1 MSLGTA
7 AGVLLKH
14 QTPLQQLLEDINFQ
28 RNKEMRQL
36 LKDDSGFVVLQG
48 TTYWTDLFVR
58 HFLFQSEP
66 VHSIDSDDLLFFVRK
81 KHVKSSS
88 RHMPKYETEVDVFR
102 KDSRKLPIGDP
113 DVDWEETVY
122 LNMVIHQFDYT
133 LTLAICTRTSPKELQ
148 VLRRHSQRVYASPS
162 RRKMD
167 TKGEGEEITYPHIC
181 FMVDNF
187 DEVFSDILVRD
198 GEMVC
203 VELVANDKDGA
214 VQGVIFL
221 GSIRYDALKK
231 VYDARQSSLST
242 KVAQRMSFGL
252 FSSGAGVQTRC
263 EFVRMKG
270 PQGKGHAEMAVTKPK
285 GSGVETPTSE
295 PGYLNENFHKLNGKV
310 NIIIFSFC
318 ATDMWDDWEE
328 DNGDYCSYGHQRRL
342 SDPSANLNNF
352 SRYAWRTKSSAD
364 AIGGVGSSVGAK
376 ARSEN
381 EGLDS
386 LANEV
391 SEIEAGDLRDDL
403 RPAFSASKEQL
414 HNHSNRKNTVRSE
427 NEQNSKET
435 TPAISEEAN
444 KCKAEDAT
452 LEVVADTLEEANDAL
467 ISVPKSAATPKKTT
481 SNKSTGCAGNCFKT
495 GKKCKKRWVLS
506 SDTNTPEMSEIYCPT
521 CDDFANETPACLNKM
536 PDPKNKI
543 KSKNIANIES
553 ELVIS
558 KRGSLRLNEKK
569 VYSKDRLIRSSSLNA
584 ADRKKGK
591 KTETL
596 FNKKEKPKTKDKDKE
611 KEKDKIKEKLN
622 KANSLLAKVSPKR
635 IRANRNQI
643 PIDGEKIKNKKDT
656 NCHNISKNSKK
667 VLNQEKSVAKQI
679 SENLDNN
686 ELTSLHEYEIAD
698 DAISLSGIELTQGVE
713 SEAKIAILTETD
725 TKLMIAVR
733 GQEELPVVEQSTVSS
748 APQTATTNEAI
759 SNTFPSAFSLTN
771 SPSLLQNDNP
781 IRTKF
786 EFAKCVRVPVK
797 NDDNHPSSQTLQ
809 TFANDANTENDF
821 EFISSSDT
829 KESSYKFNLK
839 VDDKDN
845 YNDNNYQTQTDIN
858 RLSPM
863 SPMSTTSPVK
873 INPTTTSEN
882 KSVEKQE
889 MSFSYSST
897 TLPRTKRS
905 DVMLAHYNRIIHLV
919 PKRRTA
925 DGTNIYYWCDVPKQ
939 ALKELDD
946 GAYNPLWA
954 SRGFAQSFHFWK
966 ENKRQQSSPLN
977 AFLTYV
983 TLPWWS
989 IAKDL
994 LDHRETPILTF

>member
-1 MSLGTA
+1 MPLSSLES
-7 AGVLLKH
+7 
-14 QTPLQQLLEDINFQ
+14 PS
-28 RNKEMRQL
+28 
-36 LKDDSGFVVLQG
+36 DSGFVVLQG

-122 LNMVIHQFDYT
+122 LNMIIHQFDYT

-231 VYDARQSSLST
+231 VYDSRQSSLSS

-295 PGYLNENFHKLNGKV
+295 PG
-310 NIIIFSFC
+310 FC
-318 ATDMWDDWEE
+318 ATDMWDEWEE
-328 DNGDYCSYGHQRRL
+328 ENDDYCTYRHQRRL

-352 SRYAWRTKSSAD
+352 SRYAWRTKTSSESA
-364 AIGGVGSSVGAK
+364 AGTAGSK

-391 SEIEAGDLRDDL
+391 SEIEAGDLRDDE
-403 RPAFSASKEQL
+403 RPAFSASEAKLHTNPNCEEFHRQNKDIEQKGPTMTTTTL
-414 HNHSNRKNTVRSE
+414 GVATKADDTEEPETEPLLKTKATIDGTKDGGETMALSIISPPNNDPIQDAVEAVDVTLPSPTSNNG
-427 NEQNSKET
+427 
-435 TPAISEEAN
+435 
-444 KCKAEDAT
+444 
-452 LEVVADTLEEANDAL
+452 
-467 ISVPKSAATPKKTT
+467 KTT
-481 SNKSTGCAGNCFKT
+481 GCGGNCFKS
-495 GKKCKKRWVLS
+495 GKKCKKRWGN
-506 SDTNTPEMSEIYCPT
+506 SDKNTPQMSQVYCPT
-521 CDDFANETPACLNKM
+521 CDDANETPACLNKM
-536 PDPKNKI
+536 PDKKFKAKPKTI
-543 KSKNIANIES
+543 LSVES
-553 ELVIS
+553 ELVVT
-558 KRGSLRLNEKK
+558 KRGSLKFTERKPTVSN
-569 VYSKDRLIRSSSLNA
+569 VTRSSSLTA
-584 ADRKKGK
+584 ADRKIK
-591 KTETL
+591 KPEITTN
-596 FNKKEKPKTKDKDKE
+596 NKKDKTKTKE
-611 KEKDKIKEKLN
+611 KEKEKESTPKERTKEKVS
-622 KANSLLAKVSPKR
+622 KTSSLLSKVSPKKL
-635 IRANRNQI
+635 RANRSSTSSNTSAN
-643 PIDGEKIKNKKDT
+643 DKT
-656 NCHNISKNSKK
+656 KNSSPPSTQSKK
-667 VLNQEKSVAKQI
+667 KQTSI
-679 SENLDNN
+679 SNGNKGE
-686 ELTSLHEYEIAD
+686 TSKPSDTKTDVTDSCQEYEIAD
-698 DAISLSGIELTQGVE
+698 DAISLNGGDISQVSDGGGG
-713 SEAKIAILTETD
+713 KIIILTETD
-725 TKLMIAVR
+725 SLITVR
-733 GQEELPVVEQSTVSS
+733 GKEELPVVEEPSPLSS
-748 APQTATTNEAI
+748 SPKPTN
-759 SNTFPSAFSLTN
+759 LTGE
-771 SPSLLQNDNP
+771 SESGEVKPY
-781 IRTKF
+781 KF
-786 EFAKCVRVPVK
+786 EKCVRVPVTADSHPLQTT
-797 NDDNHPSSQTLQ
+797 NDDSADDNDKQAAVAAAEEQKQEEINVNIIDTTSLDNNSSNSSSTLHNESPSKRPSSL
-809 TFANDANTENDF
+809 NDCNGNLNSASASCNT
-821 EFISSSDT
+821 SP
-829 KESSYKFNLK
+829 
-839 VDDKDN
+839 
-845 YNDNNYQTQTDIN
+845 
-858 RLSPM
+858 LSPPMLNSANIVDMGQM
-863 SPMSTTSPVK
+863 SA
-873 INPTTTSEN
+873 
-882 KSVEKQE
+882 
-889 MSFSYSST
+889 
-897 TLPRTKRS
+897 TLPRTKRTAA
-905 DVMLAHYNRIIHLV
+905 MQAFYNRALTLV
-919 PKRRTA
+919 PKRRTP
-925 DGTNIYYWCDVPKQ
+925 DGTNIYYWCDLSKK
-939 ALKELDD
+939 ALQELDD

-966 ENKRQQSSPLN
+966 ENRRQQSTPLN

>member
-1 MSLGTA
+1 MSLT

-187 DEVFSDILVRD
+187 DEVKQKVQKLKRSINKFRYLQVFSDILVRD

-295 PGYLNENFHKLNGKV
+295 PG
-310 NIIIFSFC
+310 FC

-352 SRYAWRTKSSAD
+352 SRYAWRTKSGGD
-364 AIGGVGSSVGAK
+364 AIGASGSAGVK

-414 HNHSNRKNTVRSE
+414 HNHSNWKSTIRSE
-427 NEQNSKET
+427 SESEHESKET
-435 TPAISEEAN
+435 TTVGVETIKYET
-444 KCKAEDAT
+444 EDMT
-452 LEVVADTLEEANDAL
+452 LEVVADALEANVEVTNL
-467 ISVPKSAATPKKTT
+467 PKNSAATPKKTT
-481 SNKSTGCAGNCFKT
+481 NKTTGCAGNCFKT

-506 SDTNTPEMSEIYCPT
+506 SDINTPEMSEIYCPT

-536 PDPKNKI
+536 PDPKNKV
-543 KSKNIANIES
+543 KPKTIANLES

-558 KRGSLRLNEKK
+558 KRGSLRLNERKPFI
-569 VYSKDRLIRSSSLNA
+569 KDRLIRSSSLSA
-584 ADRKKGK
+584 ADRKRGK
-591 KTETL
+591 KNEAS
-596 FNKKEKPKTKDKDKE
+596 FNKKEKPKIKD
-611 KEKDKIKEKLN
+611 KEKDKIKEKLS

-635 IRANRNQI
+635 VRANRNQF
-643 PIDGEKIKNKKDT
+643 PEDAEKTRSNKEKNS
-656 NCHNISKNSKK
+656 HNNSKNSKR
-667 VLNQEKSVAKQI
+667 VLSQDKSVAKQV
-679 SENLDNN
+679 SESLENN
-686 ELTSLHEYEIAD
+686 EVTPLQEYEIAD
-698 DAISLSGIELTQGVE
+698 DAVSLSGIELTQVAE

-733 GQEELPVVEQSTVSS
+733 GQEELPVVEEPAESS
-748 APQTATTNEAI
+748 AFQTATTSEAI
-759 SNTFPSAFSLTN
+759 PTNLLPTFSLTN
-771 SPSLLQNDNP
+771 SPSLSQNDNP
-781 IRTKF
+781 VQTTC
-786 EFAKCVRVPVK
+786 EFAKCVRVAVK
-797 NDDNHPSSQTLQ
+797 NDDNHPLQRSQCP
-809 TFANDANTENDF
+809 NDANSENDF
-821 EFISSSDT
+821 EIISSTDA
-829 KESSYKFNLK
+829 KESLYKFNLK
-839 VDDKDN
+839 IDD
-845 YNDNNYQTQTDIN
+845 NDNCHTSHTN
-858 RLSPM
+858 RLSPV
-863 SPMSTTSPVK
+863 SPSSTSPVK
-873 INPTTTSEN
+873 ISQSSTAED
-882 KSVEKQE
+882 KSDEKQGT
-889 MSFSYSST
+889 SCSYLST

-905 DVMLAHYNRIIHLV
+905 DAMMAHYNRVIHLV
-919 PKRRTA
+919 PKRRTP

-994 LDHRETPILTF
+994 LDHREAPILTF